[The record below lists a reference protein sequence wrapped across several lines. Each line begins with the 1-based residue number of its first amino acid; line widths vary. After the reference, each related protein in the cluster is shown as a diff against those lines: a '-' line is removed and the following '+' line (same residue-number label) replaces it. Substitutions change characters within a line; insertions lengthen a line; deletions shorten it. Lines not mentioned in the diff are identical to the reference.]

1 VAQLLPAGNL
11 TALNASFRRTLRAED
26 KSERTVKCYTEAVG
40 LLAAFLEQ
48 RGHPATVAAITRGDV
63 RAFIADQLD
72 RWKPLTALNR
82 YRSLQVFFK
91 WAVAE
96 GELAASPMAGMNPPR
111 IPDEPPPV
119 LSDDQLRRLLKSCE
133 GRDFTA
139 RRDTAIIRLFLDTGV
154 RVSEAAGITLSDLD
168 LDDQVVVV
176 LGKGRRP
183 RAVPFGRKTALD
195 LDRYLRVRAS
205 HPFAHLPNLWIGRVG
220 AMTASGLFQV
230 VAARGAAAG
239 LSGLH
244 PHQFRHSFADAW
256 LSAGG
261 NEGDLMRL
269 AGWRSRQMVDR
280 YAKSTA
286 ERRAREAHRRMSLGD
301 RI

>member
-1 VAQLLPAGNL
+1 MAVRQE
-11 TALNASFRRTLRAED
+11 AE
-26 KSERTVKCYTEAVG
+26 
-40 LLAAFLEQ
+40 
-48 RGHPATVAAITRGDV
+48 RGHSLMVEAITRDDV
-63 RAFIADQLD
+63 RAFIADQLE

-82 YRSLQVFFK
+82 YRGLQAFFK

-96 GELAASPMAGMNPPR
+96 GELAASPMAGMNPPHV
-111 IPDEPPPV
+111 PDEPPPV
-119 LSDDQLRRLLKSCE
+119 LDDDELRRLLKACE
-133 GRDFTA
+133 GRDFA
-139 RRDTAIIRLFLDTGV
+139 DRRDAAILRLFLDTGI
-154 RVSEAAGITLSDLD
+154 RVSEAAGIMVPGDLD
-168 LDDQVVVV
+168 LDDQVVIV

-183 RAVPFGRKTALD
+183 RAVPFGRKTALA
-195 LDRYLRVRAS
+195 LDRYLRMRGG
-205 HPFAHLPNLWIGRVG
+205 HPFAHLPNLWLGLAG
-220 AMTASGLFQV
+220 AMTPSGLYQV

-239 LSGLH
+239 LPRLH
-244 PHQFRHSFADAW
+244 PHQFRHSFADSW